1 MIASATTNAPVKAVR
16 PAVTS
21 QPLQPAWRHAEEAAA
36 GDDGGTLGLPESAD
50 IEEQLAALLQG
61 RCEIG
66 MGGGL

>member
-1 MIASATTNAPVKAVR
+1 MTVATTNAPVEAVR

-21 QPLQPAWRHAEEAAA
+21 QPLQPVWRPA
-36 GDDGGTLGLPESAD
+36 GDAPDPGVGDPLGLPESAD
-50 IEEQLAALLQG
+50 IEEQLAALLQA